1 MSLIRKIRH
10 SYYKTRII
18 LTFSII
24 TIILVIVLSRV
35 GYLFIKDLYLIQ
47 LQEQVNIVA
56 QMIAKQIEPAY
67 NNLLELGSPTG
78 SSEIF
83 FRNLLE
89 RNLDEELHSEI
100 FIFNNNL
107 DVVIHSDYNFMYG
120 ETEPTLLLNKKE
132 IFDLK
137 INSGTASLPFKGDDD
152 NWYLWGFYRLNDNH
166 WLAVRES
173 ALRFEKLDQLSVLF
187 WLIGLA
193 GVVVTI
199 LAGWFM
205 ANAIVKPLNK
215 LINFSSNIGKG
226 NFEITA
232 PSSMHGEIKL
242 LSDAM
247 DKMKTDL
254 SENQKEKENL
264 LAQIAHEIRNPLGGI
279 ELLANLV
286 KEKNT
291 IDSKDTEYLDSILK
305 EVHGLKSLITSYL
318 NYGRPIPVNPE
329 WINPEFV
336 FREIEGIFKTRLKQ
350 NNIFFSF
357 DNKLKKIYFDP
368 AHLRNILLNLVAN
381 SLDAVPEN
389 GKVSVISEMNSNYW
403 MISVKDNGSGIT
415 VENMKK
421 IFNPFF
427 TTKKNGTGLG
437 LAVSKKLCKE
447 NKAELIAENFN
458 EGGSIF
464 IIKKEIKNEI

>member
-1 MSLIRKIRH
+1 MSLIRKIEH

-56 QMIAKQIEPAY
+56 QMIAQQIERAY

-173 ALRFEKLDQLSVLF
+173 ALRFE
-187 WLIGLA
+187 
-193 GVVVTI
+193 
-199 LAGWFM
+199 
-205 ANAIVKPLNK
+205 N
-215 LINFSSNIGKG
+215 
-226 NFEITA
+226 
-232 PSSMHGEIKL
+232 
-242 LSDAM
+242 
-247 DKMKTDL
+247 
-254 SENQKEKENL
+254 
-264 LAQIAHEIRNPLGGI
+264 
-279 ELLANLV
+279 
-286 KEKNT
+286 
-291 IDSKDTEYLDSILK
+291 
-305 EVHGLKSLITSYL
+305 
-318 NYGRPIPVNPE
+318 
-329 WINPEFV
+329 
-336 FREIEGIFKTRLKQ
+336 
-350 NNIFFSF
+350 
-357 DNKLKKIYFDP
+357 
-368 AHLRNILLNLVAN
+368 
-381 SLDAVPEN
+381 
-389 GKVSVISEMNSNYW
+389 
-403 MISVKDNGSGIT
+403 
-415 VENMKK
+415 
-421 IFNPFF
+421 
-427 TTKKNGTGLG
+427 
-437 LAVSKKLCKE
+437 
-447 NKAELIAENFN
+447 
-458 EGGSIF
+458 
-464 IIKKEIKNEI
+464 